1 MVALASCAAL
11 PDRHPPDE
19 AVYEAAQ
26 IPGLPDIRIW
36 GDSGPEEM
44 EEWIRITW
52 ANEALQEL
60 LADAIAANRPLERN
74 LLALSGGAEDG
85 AFGAGLLN
93 GWTESGQRPEFAVV
107 TGISTGALI
116 APFAFLGPD
125 YDDELR
131 EVFTTLEQDKVLSL
145 QILSG
150 LLGGLA
156 LADNDPLR
164 ETISRYATQEMLDAI
179 AAEYRKGR
187 GLLIGTTNLDA
198 GRTVIWSI
206 GALANS
212 GDWRALRLFRDILLA
227 SASVP
232 GAFPPVLFEVEAGG
246 ETYDEMHVDGGVG
259 SQVFAYPPSVSL
271 NAIGA
276 DLGVPVKQTLYVV
289 RNAKLAASYQG
300 VEPRLGKIAAR
311 SLIVLIKHQGI
322 GDVFR
327 IYALAKRDNVD
338 FRLAFIPPE
347 FDVESKKPFDRNYMS
362 ALYDLGYEIG
372 RSGDFWLEEP
382 PGVIPWDLSQT
393 RLRHGL
399 RPTERTVR
407 QQRRQR
413 CAMP

>member
-1 MVALASCAAL
+1 MCKIECRRGAASFFRKLALALLATNLMVALASCAAL
-11 PDRHPPDE
+11 PDRHPPAE
-19 AVYEAAQ
+19 AVYESAQ

-36 GDSGPEEM
+36 GDSRPEDMIKWVTRADE
-44 EEWIRITW
+44 I
-52 ANEALQEL
+52 LQEL
-60 LADAIAANRPLERN
+60 SADAIAANRPLERN

-93 GWTESGQRPEFAVV
+93 GWTESGQRPEFAMV

-131 EVFTTLEQDKVLSL
+131 EVFTTLDKGKVLNL

-156 LADNDPLR
+156 FADTDPFK

-179 AAEYRKGR
+179 AAEHRKGR

-198 GRTVIWSI
+198 GRPVIWNI

-246 ETYDEMHVDGGVG
+246 EAYDEMHVDGGVG

-271 NAIGA
+271 KAIGA
-276 DLGVPVKQTLYVV
+276 NLGVPVKRTLYVV
-289 RNAKLAASYQG
+289 RNAKLAASYQA
-300 VEPRLGKIAAR
+300 VKPRLGQIAAR
-311 SLIVLIKHQGI
+311 SLVVLIKHQGI

-327 IYALAKRDNVD
+327 IYALAQRDNVD

-347 FDVESKKPFDRNYMS
+347 FDVELKEPFDQNYMS

-372 RSGDFWLEEP
+372 RSGDFWLEKP
-382 PGVIPWDLSQT
+382 PGVIP
-393 RLRHGL
+393 
-399 RPTERTVR
+399 
-407 QQRRQR
+407 
-413 CAMP
+413 